1 MQNYD
6 VALKLLLQGSAKLTM
21 RELTGTAIEKWL
33 DVELPKMQN
42 PRADLL
48 GETADGSLVHL
59 ELQTRNDPVMPLRMA
74 EYCLGVLRLFGR
86 FPRQILLY
94 VGEAPLRM
102 ACELRGPHVQVE
114 YDLVDIRS
122 LNGDPLLE
130 SANVGDNIIAIL
142 AGLRDHKEAVRRIVE
157 NIKGSAE
164 IDREVALHLLLILAG
179 LRGLEDL
186 VEEEARKMPI
196 FIDILENKVLGREFK
211 KGLQEGLQEGRQE
224 GVQEGERKLLRM
236 LIENRF
242 GPMPGWAEEK
252 LAGLPT
258 AELERLSLR
267 VFNASSIEDLLK

>member
-1 MQNYD
+1 
-6 VALKLLLQGSAKLTM
+6 
-21 RELTGTAIEKWL
+21 
-33 DVELPKMQN
+33 
-42 PRADLL
+42 
-48 GETADGSLVHL
+48 
-59 ELQTRNDPVMPLRMA
+59 
-74 EYCLGVLRLFGR
+74 
-86 FPRQILLY
+86 
-94 VGEAPLRM
+94 
-102 ACELRGPHVQVE
+102 
-114 YDLVDIRS
+114 
-122 LNGDPLLE
+122 
-130 SANVGDNIIAIL
+130 
-142 AGLRDHKEAVRRIVE
+142 VE